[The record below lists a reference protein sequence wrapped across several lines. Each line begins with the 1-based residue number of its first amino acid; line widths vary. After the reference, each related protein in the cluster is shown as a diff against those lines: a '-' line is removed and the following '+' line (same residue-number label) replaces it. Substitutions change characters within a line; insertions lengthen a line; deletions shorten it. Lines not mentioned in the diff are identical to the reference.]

1 MKKEYKQTTFLT
13 EELKGSVNSF
23 SEIYQIDK
31 KSTALKWFMG
41 LFGISILFLF
51 LPWTQNIRAK
61 GKVSTLRQEDRPQEL
76 NTIIPGKIEQW
87 YVKEGDYVS
96 KGDTILRLGEVKV
109 DYFDPILIA
118 RTQEQITAKS
128 QSINAYESKANTANS
143 QMDAM
148 REARKFK
155 LQSIDNKLLQQN
167 MKISSDSVDLTAANN
182 ALLAYDRQY
191 KAAQTMLD
199 SGAISITDLEKRRIA
214 YQDGLAKVNSVQ
226 NKLSQARQQFLNFQ
240 IEKNSVIQDY
250 LEKLSKTEGDRFSSL
265 SLAANGAAEIAKLE
279 NQVAN
284 YDARRQLYFI
294 LAPQG
299 GQITKA
305 RKSGIGEI
313 LKEGENIVEIVPI
326 NPDYA
331 VELFVEP
338 MDLPL
343 IQNGQEIRFVF
354 DGFPAIVFSGWP
366 GSSYGTFGGIIT
378 AIETSV
384 SFNGKFRVLVA
395 EDPNDRMWPETL
407 RMGGGANG
415 IALLKDVPI
424 YYELWRNINGFP
436 PEYYQVE
443 KEVSKEYKK

>member
-384 SFNGKFRVLVA
+384 SSNGKFRVLVA